1 MDEIIVRGPMPSAG
15 IDDGVVVADGQLIS
29 FAGET
34 AAWQRE
40 SGRAAPPPAGTILPG
55 LIDIHCHG
63 GGGHTFCTTD
73 QDEALAAARHHV
85 AAGSTSVMA
94 SIVTAPAADLLAQV
108 RALAPLATDGH
119 ILGIHLEGPF
129 LSVRRRGAQAGQ
141 DLLAPDP
148 ALAQA
153 LIEAGDGAVKVMT
166 IAPELPGAAEVI
178 RVLREAGV
186 VVALGHTDASY
197 PVMRQAIDDLEGTAL
212 ITHLANGMPPLHHRA
227 GGPVAAA
234 LVAAGAGQA
243 TVELISDGVHV
254 DQGFTGLVFTAAGAG
269 QVALITDAMEA
280 AGMPDGSYP
289 LGPQQVTV
297 TDGVARLT
305 DAGDALAGGTS
316 RLRED
321 VRRAIEAGVPPATAI
336 GAATATP
343 ARVLG
348 LGDERGSLAAGMRA
362 DLVLTADGSVLRV
375 MRNGTWLP

>member
-15 IDDGVVVADGQLIS
+15 IDDGVVVVDGQAIS

-40 SGRAAPPPAGTILPG
+40 SGRAAPPAAGTIMPG

-85 AAGSTSVMA
+85 AAGSTGVMA
-94 SIVTAPAADLLAQV
+94 SIVTAAAADLLAQV
-108 RALAPLATDGH
+108 RALAPLAADGH

-129 LSVRRRGAQAGQ
+129 LSVKRRGAQAEQ

-153 LIEAGDGAVKVMT
+153 LIEAGEGAVKVMT
-166 IAPELPGAAEVI
+166 VAPELPGAADVI

-197 PVMRQAIDDLEGTAL
+197 PVMRQAIDNLEGTAL

-305 DAGDALAGGTS
+305 AAGDALAGGTS

-321 VRRAIEAGVPPATAI
+321 VRRAIDAGVPPADAI

-362 DLVLTADGSVLRV
+362 DLVLTADRSVVRV

>member
-1 MDEIIVRGPMPSAG
+1 MGEIIVRGPMPSAG
-15 IDDGVVVADGQLIS
+15 IDDGVVVVDGQAIG
-29 FAGET
+29 FAGQT
-34 AAWQRE
+34 ATWQRE
-40 SGRAAPPPAGTILPG
+40 SGRTAPPPAGTVLPG
-55 LIDIHCHG
+55 LVDIHCHG

-73 QDEALAAARHHV
+73 QDEALAAARHHA
-85 AAGSTSVMA
+85 AAGTTSVMA

-108 RALAPLATDGH
+108 RSLAALAAQGH

-129 LSVRRRGAQAGQ
+129 LSAKRRGAQAEQ

-166 IAPELPGAAEVI
+166 VAPELPGAADVI
-178 RVLREAGV
+178 DVLRQAGV

-197 PVMRQAIDDLEGTAL
+197 RVMRQAIDDLDGTAL

-227 GGPVAAA
+227 GGPAAAA
-234 LVAAGAGQA
+234 LVAAAAGQA

-254 DQGFTGLVFTAAGAG
+254 DQGFTALTFAAARAG
-269 QVALITDAMEA
+269 QVALITDAMAA
-280 AGMPDGSYP
+280 AGMPDGSYQ

-305 DAGDALAGGTS
+305 TAGDALAGGTS

-321 VRRAIEAGVPPATAI
+321 VPRAIEAGVPPAIAI

-348 LGDERGSLAAGMRA
+348 LAGERGSLAAGMRA
-362 DLVLTADGSVLRV
+362 DLVLTAGADVLRV
-375 MRNGTWLP
+375 MQNGSWLS